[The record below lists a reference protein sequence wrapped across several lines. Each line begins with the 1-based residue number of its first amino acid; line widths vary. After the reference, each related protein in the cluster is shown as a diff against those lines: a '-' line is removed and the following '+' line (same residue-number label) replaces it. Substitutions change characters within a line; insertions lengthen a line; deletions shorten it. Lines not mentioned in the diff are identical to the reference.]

1 MISATVIRAKILEQR
16 LSTCSF
22 IIKIDRPEKFSQQ
35 NSVYKRNKTKK
46 SVNSPKRQIVNFDVK
61 KAFERKT
68 ILQLNYQAKCIPTML
83 SSIAW
88 SYVLDK
94 YVIIGSHIDGWMQ
107 GAVDSGTGYTVLQ
120 ELARTFAYHI
130 DKGKYVETA

>member
-46 SVNSPKRQIVNFDVK
+46 SENSPKRQIVNFDVK
-61 KAFERKT
+61 KLLKEKLFY
-68 ILQLNYQAKCIPTML
+68 N
-83 SSIAW
+83 
-88 SYVLDK
+88 
-94 YVIIGSHIDGWMQ
+94 
-107 GAVDSGTGYTVLQ
+107 
-120 ELARTFAYHI
+120 
-130 DKGKYVETA
+130 